1 MDHTGLFHGLAAGS
15 RSAKAV
21 HADCHKQGSGMGSD
35 MQNVANDG
43 FFFNLDSHLLD
54 LLWNSAAIIT
64 VCNQK
69 NKREM
74 QNKRLFFL
82 FVFQNV
88 SGLAI

>member
-1 MDHTGLFHGLAAGS
+1 MPSRQNGMAQPVLLYVLFVSFQEIIQLGQEGIAINAMDHTGLFHGLAAGS

-54 LLWNSAAIIT
+54 LL
-64 VCNQK
+64 
-69 NKREM
+69 
-74 QNKRLFFL
+74 
-82 FVFQNV
+82 
-88 SGLAI
+88 

>member
-54 LLWNSAAIIT
+54 LL
-64 VCNQK
+64 
-69 NKREM
+69 
-74 QNKRLFFL
+74 
-82 FVFQNV
+82 
-88 SGLAI
+88 